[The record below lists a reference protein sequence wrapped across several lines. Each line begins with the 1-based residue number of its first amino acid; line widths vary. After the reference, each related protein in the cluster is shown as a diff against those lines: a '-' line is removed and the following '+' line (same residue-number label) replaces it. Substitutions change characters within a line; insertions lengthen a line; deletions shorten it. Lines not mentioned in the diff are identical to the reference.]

1 MMLRFSCKQSILSL
15 YDWIFSNFI
24 INIYKLKVF
33 FYINLSFESHNLHKN
48 NIMFSIYWNSY
59 IQNYCCRIYTG
70 ENLGN
75 KSYGIFGW
83 LWQRQCL
90 FMNQPSCNDVS
101 DKHFK
106 VVNNQQLDMINLWSA
121 LKQCYT
127 IIFTC
132 KVIFNHFFKVQ
143 NLGLNWQFNFGENN
157 RYAMYYLNSLS
168 YTLSF

>member
-15 YDWIFSNFI
+15 YDWIFYNFI

-33 FYINLSFESHNLHKN
+33 FFTLTYPLRVIICTKTILCSVSTEIHTYKIIVVEYILGK
-48 NIMFSIYWNSY
+48 
-59 IQNYCCRIYTG
+59 
-70 ENLGN
+70 NLGN

-90 FMNQPSCNDVS
+90 FMNQSSCNDVS

-106 VVNNQQLDMINLWSA
+106 VVNNQQLDMINLWST

-132 KVIFNHFFKVQ
+132 KVIFNHFFTVQ
-143 NLGLNWQFNFGENN
+143 NLGLNWQFNFGEKID
-157 RYAMYYLNSLS
+157 MQCI
-168 YTLSF
+168 T